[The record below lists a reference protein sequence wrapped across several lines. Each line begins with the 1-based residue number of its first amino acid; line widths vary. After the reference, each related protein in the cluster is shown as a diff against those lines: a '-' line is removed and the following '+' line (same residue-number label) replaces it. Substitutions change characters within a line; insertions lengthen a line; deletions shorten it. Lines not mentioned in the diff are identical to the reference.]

1 MTCNYVK
8 STKSIQENAHYGRI
22 RRRDVEYRNMQNINM
37 VLVDADAYTV
47 KAENCA
53 SWNEI
58 SCQNFVCHI
67 VCSSFKEAAREFGSM

>member
-1 MTCNYVK
+1 
-8 STKSIQENAHYGRI
+8 
-22 RRRDVEYRNMQNINM
+22 MQNINM

-67 VCSSFKEAAREFGSM
+67 VCSSFKEAVREFGSM